1 MKAVWLSHVLNNSTP
16 LYGGAKEI
24 RISVDRSIQSR
35 DSCNTSSLKI
45 NSHAGTHV
53 DAPRHFYQDG
63 RTVESYPPGQ
73 WFFSSPGMIEIDSS
87 PGQILDV
94 YALSPSLSNVKS
106 TTDLLLIKTGFEKYR
121 DDAVYWEAGPG
132 LAASL
137 ASVFS
142 DALPCLKAIG
152 VDAISISSLLNRP
165 EGRLAHEAFLSRNI
179 LLFEDMSLCQL
190 QQDVPVRQ
198 VIALPLRYADADG
211 APCSIVAWIDES

>member
-24 RISVDRSIQSR
+24 SISADRSITSG
-35 DSCNTSSLKI
+35 DSCNTSNLKI
-45 NSHAGTHV
+45 SSHAGTHV
-53 DAPRHFYQDG
+53 DAPCHFYQDG
-63 RTVESYPPGQ
+63 RTVDSYPPGQ
-73 WFFSSPGMIEIDSS
+73 WIFSSPALIEKDSS
-87 PGQILDV
+87 PGRILDE
-94 YALSPSLSNVKS
+94 YALSQSLANVER

-121 DDAVYWEAGPG
+121 YESAYWETGPG

-137 ASVFS
+137 ASVLLNSF
-142 DALPCLKAIG
+142 PRLKAIG
-152 VDAISISSLLNRP
+152 IDSLSISSLLNRQ

-190 QQDVPVRQ
+190 QPNVPVRQ
-198 VIALPLRYADADG
+198 VIALPLRYAAADG

>member
-1 MKAVWLSHVLNNSTP
+1 VKAVWLSHVLNNSTP

-24 RISVDRSIQSR
+24 SISADRCITSG
-35 DSCNTSSLKI
+35 DSCNTSSLKS

-63 RTVESYPPGQ
+63 RTVESYPPEQ
-73 WFFSSPGMIEIDSS
+73 WFFLFPALIEKDLL
-87 PGQILDV
+87 PGQILDE
-94 YALSPSLSNVKS
+94 YALSSLLLNVER

-121 DDAVYWEAGPG
+121 NEAVYWEAGPG

-137 ASVFS
+137 ASILSNTFP
-142 DALPCLKAIG
+142 DLRAIG
-152 VDAISISSLLNRP
+152 IDAISISSLLNRQ
-165 EGRLAHEAFLSRNI
+165 EGHLAHEAFLARNI

-190 QQDVPVRQ
+190 QPKVPVRQ

-211 APCSIVAWIDES
+211 APCSVVAWVDGS